1 MPCQPSD
8 MPHIWSSICVFFC
21 SLRQPAECPEP
32 VRACVRTFARST
44 PLLFK
49 VCLQTSINHKA
60 CLDIASMCQD
70 CTEPANQRCWFHHNT
85 CDQVRD
91 PVRKDPR
98 KQADLCQQSCGEVN
112 IISYHHPGLLSGTMP
127 RPKRIANEAA
137 PRVNISLDAI
147 ARTLAHPVCVDTP
160 DFLVGISAMFTLSEA
175 ILAEEKEWL
184 SIAPYTRFLFDP
196 DTGMGSVVPKIHP
209 SYETGAC
216 ASLSLRACHCGF
228 VTAPCRMLSTASLAA
243 APIAL

>member
-1 MPCQPSD
+1 MQ
-8 MPHIWSSICVFFC
+8 
-21 SLRQPAECPEP
+21 
-32 VRACVRTFARST
+32 ACVKIVLSQRTSDAGFITT
-44 PLLFK
+44 PVIKSVIQSGKIPGSRLI
-49 VCLQTSINHKA
+49 S
-60 CLDIASMCQD
+60 ASK
-70 CTEPANQRCWFHHNT
+70 TG
-85 CDQVRD
+85 
-91 PVRKDPR
+91 
-98 KQADLCQQSCGEVN
+98 SEVN
-112 IISYHHPGLLSGTMP
+112 IFSCHHPGLLSGTMP

-216 ASLSLRACHCGF
+216 ANLSLRACHCEF
-228 VTAPCRMLSTASLAA
+228 VTAPCRMLCTASLAA